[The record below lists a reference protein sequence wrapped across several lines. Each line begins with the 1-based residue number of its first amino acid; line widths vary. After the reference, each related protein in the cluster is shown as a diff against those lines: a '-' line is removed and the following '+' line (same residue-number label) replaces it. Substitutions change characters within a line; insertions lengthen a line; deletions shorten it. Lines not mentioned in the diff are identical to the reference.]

1 MMNLL
6 HCAVGAVAIGVTIPE
21 KDLREVDAAFHSICQ
36 KTHLF
41 HCQTDPDGN
50 RRTMQGQ
57 FGKVLF
63 ASVRNDPRSTWRLF
77 RQCAPDP
84 TDAKPTPRLL
94 CADRRPL
101 GSWLEPWVPVV
112 IKLPFRRQM
121 RIENATRGQDN
132 LWLKERRS
140 FRRFAEWGLAP
151 RCVDIVGYGL
161 GNDLQ
166 THSDVPREALIM
178 DHADGLTLPRF
189 LDLLL
194 GFDSE
199 MPPEE
204 VWVRLRAAAK
214 TLLLYVGYVS
224 RIWRLGIRHCDIHWG
239 NIIMRRH
246 NSRLGNIRKKW
257 APDLWRAGILMF
269 PHERCRHF
277 TKGKLKNCD
286 PLYLLDAHSLTGLDM
301 SFAVEL
307 SEPFEHGHTCLAHV
321 GRREDLWEVNR
332 SLLAAVATAMRKEDS
347 LVGPNKDAVFAWRK
361 HLVKALSDPDLR
373 GCLDTMRSIFD
384 THAYRFEGAAHPEHW
399 MLNVIAESEHTCN
412 DRQERRARDRLE
424 EGLLTSLRAY
434 DDGMPAEA
442 KDVGFTRTQYMVN
455 PEIRTRLRALV
466 YNLTSDYKSV
476 GQEPTRPNYWA

>member
-1 MMNLL
+1 MNLL
-6 HCAVGAVAIGVTIPE
+6 HCVVGAIGASIPE
-21 KDLREVDAAFHSICQ
+21 EDLREVDAAFHSICK

-41 HCQTDPDGN
+41 RCQEDPDGN

-63 ASVRNDPRSTWRLF
+63 ASVRNDPRNTWRII
-77 RQCAPDP
+77 RQCAPDLR
-84 TDAKPTPRLL
+84 DKRPTPRLL

-101 GSWLEPWVPVV
+101 GPWLEPWVPVV

-140 FRRFAEWGLAP
+140 FRRFAEWGLTP
-151 RCVDIVGYGL
+151 RCVDIVGYRL
-161 GNDLQ
+161 GDDMQ
-166 THSDVPREALIM
+166 THSDVPKQALIM

-189 LDLLL
+189 LDLVL
-194 GFDSE
+194 GFGSE

-204 VWVRLRAAAK
+204 VWVRLRAASK
-214 TLLLYVGYVS
+214 VLLLYVGYVR
-224 RIWRLGIRHCDIHWG
+224 RIWQLGIRHCDIHWG
-239 NIIMRRH
+239 NVIMRRH
-246 NSRLGNIRKKW
+246 TSRLGNIRKKW

-277 TKGKLKNCD
+277 GKGKLKNCD
-286 PLYLLDAHSLTGLDM
+286 PLYLLDAHSLTGLDV
-301 SFAVEL
+301 SFAVEK
-307 SEPFEHGHTCLAHV
+307 SEPFMYGHACLAHV

-332 SLLAAVATAMRKEDS
+332 SLLAAVAAAMRKEDT
-347 LVGPNKDAVFAWRK
+347 LVGPNKAAVLAWRK
-361 HLVKALSDPDLR
+361 HLVRALSDPELR
-373 GCLDTMRSIFD
+373 WCLRTMGTIFD
-384 THAYRFEGAAHPEHW
+384 THAPRFHAINPEHW

-412 DRQERRARDRLE
+412 DLQERRARDRLE
-424 EGLLTSLRAY
+424 EGLLTTLRAY
-434 DDGMPAEA
+434 DDSMPAEA
-442 KDVGFTRTQYMVN
+442 KEVGFTRTQYMVN

-466 YNLTSDYKSV
+466 FNLTSDFKLT

>member
-1 MMNLL
+1 
-6 HCAVGAVAIGVTIPE
+6 
-21 KDLREVDAAFHSICQ
+21 
-36 KTHLF
+36 
-41 HCQTDPDGN
+41 
-50 RRTMQGQ
+50 
-57 FGKVLF
+57 
-63 ASVRNDPRSTWRLF
+63 
-77 RQCAPDP
+77 
-84 TDAKPTPRLL
+84 
-94 CADRRPL
+94 
-101 GSWLEPWVPVV
+101 
-112 IKLPFRRQM
+112 M